1 MIDANIAAASSSYG
15 SGDIRLKK
23 NSPLIQAGND
33 MAEPKAR
40 VGRMVLATFIAAFG
54 PLSFGYAL
62 GYSSSALLDFE
73 KESDAAVKFTESQGS
88 WFSALITIGAILGGP
103 LGGWMIEALGRKS
116 GIMACGIP
124 FEIGWL
130 LICYAKNHLM
140 LYFGRLICGIA
151 VGMISL
157 MVPVYIAEIS
167 SPKLRGTLGSV
178 NQLAVTLGL
187 VIAYS
192 FGVLVKWRW
201 LAFIG
206 AIFPALLVLF
216 MFFIPETPVWLL
228 AHNKR
233 HDAVK
238 ALEWFKGP
246 TIDTENECYAIE
258 SAMDDNQHITCS
270 EFCKPAILKPL
281 FISLMVM
288 FFQQFCGV
296 NAVIFNCAAIFKDA
310 GFENAK
316 AVSIIVATVQ
326 FFGTGCACLIMDKA
340 GRKLLLWTAA
350 LGMAISLVALG
361 IYFYIYI
368 PGDGKPTEGLI
379 HGIHH
384 TVPASKISWLAI
396 LSLMLFNLAF
406 SLAWGP
412 VPWLLMSE
420 LFPLKARGIAA
431 SISTLF
437 NWSMA
442 FVVTKTYVNFE
453 TTLTVPGTYW
463 LYGCV
468 SFVAFLYVLF
478 FLARNKRKKL
488 GRD

>member
-151 VGMISL
+151 V
-157 MVPVYIAEIS
+157 
-167 SPKLRGTLGSV
+167 
-178 NQLAVTLGL
+178 
-187 VIAYS
+187 
-192 FGVLVKWRW
+192 
-201 LAFIG
+201 
-206 AIFPALLVLF
+206 
-216 MFFIPETPVWLL
+216 ETPVWLL

-478 FLARNKRKKL
+478 FLPETKGKSLEEIEMLFDKNKSSSYRPIE
-488 GRD
+488 